1 VSKEKKILE
10 EAMALRYMD
19 LAGVGNIQE
28 EVDIEDLYEP
38 VEDVHAGGENLV
50 NPIDHVDVVADE
62 SNVEGVEVMDLH
74 TGDVEVTDIDIEA
87 IAEAVRRQ
95 IEKETQD

>member
-1 VSKEKKILE
+1 
-10 EAMALRYMD
+10 
-19 LAGVGNIQE
+19 
-28 EVDIEDLYEP
+28 
-38 VEDVHAGGENLV
+38 
-50 NPIDHVDVVADE
+50 
-62 SNVEGVEVMDLH
+62 MDLH